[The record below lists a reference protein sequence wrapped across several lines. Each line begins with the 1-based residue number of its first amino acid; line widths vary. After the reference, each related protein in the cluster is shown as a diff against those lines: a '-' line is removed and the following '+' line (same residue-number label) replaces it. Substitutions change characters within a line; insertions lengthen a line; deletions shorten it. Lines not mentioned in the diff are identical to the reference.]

1 MKLKHFEHI
10 DAYRY
15 LLIFENDEQ
24 KDVDL
29 IDLIGIHVSLEQL
42 NTAHIDPEWGCLE
55 FNAGFVDI
63 EPKTLYQFVMGE
75 AANITG
81 VQ

>member
-15 LLIFENDEQ
+15 SLMFENGEHRE
-24 KDVDL
+24 VDL
-29 IDLIGIHVSLEQL
+29 IDLIGKHVSLEQL
-42 NTAHIDPEWGCLE
+42 NTAHSDPEWGCLE

-63 EPKTLYQFVMGE
+63 EPKTLYQFAMGD
-75 AANITG
+75 AANIAA
-81 VQ
+81 

>member
-1 MKLKHFEHI
+1 MKLKYFEHI

-29 IDLIGIHVSLEQL
+29 IDLIGKHVSLEQL

-55 FNAGFVDI
+55 FNAYRAQNLVSVCNGR
-63 EPKTLYQFVMGE
+63 GS
-75 AANITG
+75 
-81 VQ
+81 